1 MTMGLKPCSWLLVIY
16 PSPLGVLMELEHM
29 SYSALS
35 RYEEC
40 PRSFYLGRV
49 KRAEEKQ
56 TWFFPLGSAVHQC
69 VEDYL
74 QTGEVPEFTDRF
86 YPLIEKQLKID
97 PVDVNW
103 LASGSQD
110 DPIIRGKAV
119 ELGKRCVE
127 AAIKFLDDIDVW
139 EVEYDATGRLPGCEV
154 PIKAFIDIVGEHKKH
169 GPSIVDWKT
178 GKQKP
183 KTNLQLETYDAL
195 LHVPSISGNDHPFTE
210 HGTMK
215 FTGLWAMVNPDA
227 AKARP
232 VKLDTDPSA
241 LGARYQAAYEQVKER
256 KWQANAGFHCRF
268 CTMAPNCLVEAGP
281 TKRARFY
288 DKSDE
293 EGFPF

>member
-1 MTMGLKPCSWLLVIY
+1 
-16 PSPLGVLMELEHM
+16 MELEHM

-49 KRAEEKQ
+49 KSAEEKQ
-56 TWFFPLGSAVHQC
+56 TWFFPLGTAVHQC

-74 QTGEVPEFTDRF
+74 QTGDAPSFEERF
-86 YPLIEKQLKID
+86 YPLIEAQMKID

-103 LASGSQD
+103 LAGGSPD
-110 DPIIRGKAV
+110 DPIIRDKAV
-119 ELGKRCVE
+119 ELGKRCVDN
-127 AAIKFLDDIDVW
+127 AIKFLDDIEVW
-139 EVEYDATGRLPGCEV
+139 EVEYDASGMIAGCEV
-154 PIKAFIDIVGEHKKH
+154 PVKAFIDIVGEHKKH
-169 GPSIVDWKT
+169 GPVIVDWKS

-183 KTNLQLETYDAL
+183 KNNLQLETYAVL
-195 LHVPSISGNDHPFTE
+195 LNTSTPLSGSDHPFTD
-210 HGTMK
+210 HGSIK
-215 FTGLWAMVNPDA
+215 FDVGLWAMVNPDA
-227 AKARP
+227 PNARP
-232 VKLDTDPSA
+232 VKGLTEVDASA
-241 LGARYQAAYEQVKER
+241 LGARYQAAYDRIKER

-268 CTMAPNCLVEAGP
+268 CVQSPNCLIEAGP